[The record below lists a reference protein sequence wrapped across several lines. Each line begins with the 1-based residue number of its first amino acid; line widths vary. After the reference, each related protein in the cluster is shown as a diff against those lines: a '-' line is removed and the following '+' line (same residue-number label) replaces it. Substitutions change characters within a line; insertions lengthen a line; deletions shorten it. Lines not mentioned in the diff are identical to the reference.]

1 MENEHEIY
9 YFPQATFL
17 HPNSIIKF
25 HYYNKWAVILLIIC
39 LCIFYAVLD
48 FFELKNTSLIKY
60 LTTLRI
66 GTCKIVHTDNPDV
79 GIEKVQYAYSYFQ

>member
-1 MENEHEIY
+1 M
-9 YFPQATFL
+9 Q
-17 HPNSIIKF
+17 S
-25 HYYNKWAVILLIIC
+25 LI
-39 LCIFYAVLD
+39 

-79 GIEKVQYAYSYFQ
+79 GIKKVLYAYSYF